1 MRLKNAIPFVAIE
14 MDSTQHETAAHIRLD
29 QDAHSSQH
37 WRQEERIF
45 HPLTQQEVANFR
57 VGDNVTVQ
65 LLDES
70 SNQYINAT
78 TVNIIQYDT
87 VKQVLGSYN
96 IDDTFNGAPFT
107 HVLVLKP

>member
-1 MRLKNAIPFVAIE
+1 MRLKNAIPCVGIE
-14 MDSTQHETAAHIRLD
+14 MDPTQHETAAPIRLV

-45 HPLTQQEVANFR
+45 HPLTQQEFANFR

-70 SNQYINAT
+70 TNKYINTT

-87 VKQVLGSYN
+87 AKQVLGSYN
-96 IDDTFNGAPFT
+96 IDDTFKGVPFT
-107 HVLVLKP
+107 HVLVLKT